1 MTPPSV
7 GELELAVL
15 LTIAR
20 LGPDAYGASIRRSLL
35 ERTGRE
41 HAVGTMFT
49 TLQRI
54 EAKGLVVSSTSEP
67 TAVRG
72 GRARRCFQLTKLGAR
87 VLQDAR
93 QASAA
98 LWKGVPRVTTA

>member
-1 MTPPSV
+1 MTLPSV
-7 GELELAVL
+7 GELELAVM

-20 LGPDAYGASIRRSLL
+20 LGANAYGASIRRTLL
-35 ERTGRE
+35 ERTGRD
-41 HAVGTMFT
+41 HAVGTVFT

-54 EAKGLVVSSTSEP
+54 EAKGLVVSSISEP

-72 GRARRCFQLTKLGAR
+72 GRAKRCFQLTRLGAQ
-87 VLQDAR
+87 VMQDAR
-93 QASAA
+93 QVNAA